1 MALVCLF
8 ASLALYAQETV
19 VKGTVVDD
27 QGEPLIGATVM
38 VAKTTNGTSADLDG
52 NFAIKCKP
60 GAKLVISYVGYETQE
75 VPAKDGMKV
84 VLKETAN
91 MLQDVEVVA
100 FGVQKKVSQTGA
112 ISSIKSEDLT
122 RTPVSS
128 VTNVL
133 SGQLSGVSTVQYSGE
148 PGSDAAS
155 IFVRGKATW
164 VDSKPLIQVD
174 GVERDMWDIDPN
186 EIESI
191 SVLKD
196 ASATAV
202 FGVRGANG
210 VILVTTKRGKEG
222 KAKIDVSLNF
232 SGQSPTKLI
241 EMANS
246 VEYANFYNYMNRSDG
261 GNDVFSED
269 IIARFIN
276 NEEDPVKR
284 YQNSIR
290 FPNMRWTDYIFK
302 KVTLQQQHNVNISGG
317 NKKVKYFISAGFFS
331 QDGIFDQF
339 GNNDYSFDYRY
350 NRFNY
355 RSNLDIN
362 VTPTTDVTVNI
373 AGKID
378 NSSKPRTGQGAE
390 GMIKGIY
397 GASPFSSAGF
407 DEQGRFIKPTTDAD
421 YNIEYDENG
430 DPHSVTLPFIG
441 SDPMGYVTNQPGA
454 FHNTANTITT
464 DVILRQKLDV
474 ITKNLSFHV
483 KGSYNSGFS
492 QQKTITASA
501 AMVMPKMM
509 PDGTMEFLTTSF
521 KDSPSYSEPG
531 TTTSKWRNWYIE
543 AAFNWNRE
551 FGDHN
556 VTALALYNQSKDYYP
571 STYSD
576 IARGYVGLVGRVTYD
591 YDNRYLAEVNFG
603 YNGSENFAPGK
614 RFGAFPAGSIGWVVS
629 NEKFMEGLQ
638 PWLSFLKFRA
648 TLGKVGNDK
657 VGGSRF
663 MYLADPYDVNGGAT
677 LDRLGKD
684 AGPYAYM
691 FGTGNGGR
699 AVQLGAAELQK
710 NNPDVTWEKAVKQN
724 YAVDIQFFNDRLKTS
739 FDYYKEHRTDILLQN
754 YNTSSI
760 LGYSPAMTNY
770 GIVDSWGWELSV
782 GWNDFIGKDFSYYA
796 RFNLSYNDN
805 KIILDGQAPQSEEY
819 MKTAGH
825 RIGAR
830 SQMLFFGYYE
840 GPETAEKY
848 AAAYPEQFIAYDE
861 DGNPYDLPHVLPA
874 QLKDNKELN
883 PGDPIY
889 VDLNGDGKIDGND
902 ESRDFGKTDDPRFIA
917 GLNLGGSWRGLSLA
931 LQFTAAWDVTRSIS
945 GAFQQP
951 FYNAAG
957 DGTGGLLKTH
967 LYDSWTVENPNA
979 EYPRPTLSY
988 KSHTYANSTLWE
1000 KDASYFR
1007 CKSAQLAYDF
1017 NMPWMRKLGIRQ
1029 LQISLSAYNLFTFTK
1044 YKWGDPE
1051 NRASASPSYPLTRT
1065 YTAGVKIGF

>member
-1 MALVCLF
+1 M
-8 ASLALYAQETV
+8 
-19 VKGTVVDD
+19 KGSVVDE

-60 GAKLVISYVGYETQE
+60 GAKLVVSYVGYETAE
-75 VPAKDGMKV
+75 IPAKDGMKV
-84 VLKETAN
+84 VLKESSN

-133 SGQLSGVSTVQYSGE
+133 AGQLSGVSTVQYSGE

-232 SGQSPTKLI
+232 SAQQPTKLI

-246 VEYANFYNYMNRSDG
+246 VEYANFYNYTSISDG
-261 GNDVFSED
+261 GNAVFSDE
-269 IIARFIN
+269 IISRFTS
-276 NEEDPVKR
+276 DKYTDKV
-284 YQNSIR
+284 R
-290 FPNMRWTDYIFK
+290 FPNMRWTDEIFK
-302 KVTLQQQHNVNISGG
+302 KTTFQQQHNVNISGG
-317 NKKVKYFISAGFFS
+317 NNRVKYFVSAGFFS
-331 QDGIFDQF
+331 QDGIFDQY
-339 GNNDYSFDYRY
+339 GRNDYAFDYRY

-355 RSNLDIN
+355 RSNLDIK
-362 VTPTTDVTVNI
+362 VTPTTDISLNV

-378 NSSKPRTGQGAE
+378 NSAKPRTGQGAS
-390 GMIKGIY
+390 GMVKAIY
-397 GASPFSSAGF
+397 AATPFSSAGF
-407 DEQGRFIKPTTDAD
+407 DEQGRYIAPTTDSD

-430 DPHSVTLPFIG
+430 EPHVVTLPFVG
-441 SDPMGYVTNQPGA
+441 SAPMTYITYQTGA
-454 FHNTANTITT
+454 YHNTANTITS
-464 DVILRQKLDV
+464 DLILRQKLDV
-474 ITKNLSFHV
+474 ITKNLAFRL

-492 QQKTITASA
+492 LQKTLTASA
-501 AMVMPKMM
+501 ATVTPKMM
-509 PDGTMEFLTTSF
+509 EDGTVQFQLNSYQDAPT
-521 KDSPSYSEPG
+521 YSEPSTAG
-531 TTTSKWRNWYIE
+531 KWRNWYIE
-543 AAFNWNRE
+543 AALDWNRE
-551 FGDHN
+551 FNNHN
-556 VTALALYNQSKDYYP
+556 LTALVLYNQSKNYYP

-576 IARGYVGLVGRVTYD
+576 IARGYVGFVGRVTYD

-638 PWLSFLKFRA
+638 SWLSFMKFRVS
-648 TLGKVGNDK
+648 LGKVGNDK
-657 VGGSRF
+657 LPNSLRFGYLPDSFGVNSGGLWNRYNQEANPWAYYF
-663 MYLADPYDVNGGAT
+663 GIANGGA
-677 LDRLGKD
+677 
-684 AGPYAYM
+684 AQP
-691 FGTGNGGR
+691 
-699 AVQLGAAELQK
+699 GAWEMQK
-710 NNPDVTWEKAVKQN
+710 NNPDITWETAVKQN
-724 YAVDIQFFNDRLKTS
+724 YAVEMNFFKDRLKTS
-739 FDYYKEHRTDILLQN
+739 FDYYKEHRDNILLQN
-754 YNTSSI
+754 YSSATI
-760 LGYSPAMTNY
+760 LGYNPPMTNY
-770 GIVDSWGWELSV
+770 GIVDSWGWELSI

-796 RFNLSYNDN
+796 RFNLSFNDN
-805 KIILDGQAPQSEEY
+805 KIIQDGQAPQSWDY
-819 MKTAGH
+819 MKTAGR

-830 SQMLFFGYYE
+830 SMLQFWGYYD
-840 GPETAEKY
+840 ETAEQRYMQEFGVEMPQQIKSN
-848 AAAYPEQFIAYDE
+848 D
-861 DGNPYDLPHVLPA
+861 
-874 QLKDNKELN
+874 KLN

-889 VDLNGDGKIDGND
+889 VDQNGDGIIDSND
-902 ESRDFGKTDDPRFIA
+902 YTRNLGKTDDPRFIA
-917 GLNLGGSWRGLSLA
+917 GLNLGGTWKGLTLA
-931 LQFTAAWDVTRSIS
+931 LQFTGAWDVTRLIG
-945 GAFQQP
+945 GAFMMP
-951 FYNAAG
+951 FWNSAT

-967 LYDSWTVENPNA
+967 LEDSWSIDNPNA
-979 EYPRPTLSY
+979 EYPRPTIANTG
-988 KSHTYANSTLWE
+988 HTYATSTLWE

-1007 CKSAQLAYDF
+1007 CKSAQIAYDF
-1017 NMPWMRKLGIRQ
+1017 NMPWMRKIGLRT
-1029 LQISLSAYNLFTFTK
+1029 LRLSLSGYNLFTFTK

-1051 NRASASPSYPLTRT
+1051 NRASSSPDYPLTRT
-1065 YTAGVKIGF
+1065 YTIGLQVGF